1 MGKEVFKECIA
12 IECKK
17 RHYNT
22 TECKS
27 KKIVDTPKT
36 GDSYSPLV

>member
-1 MGKEVFKECIA
+1 MRKEVFKECIA

-17 RHYNT
+17 DIT
-22 TECKS
+22 TQQNIKV